1 MVRASPLRVTQSTF
15 GLVYAVEGTL
25 LPFLPVLLVRS
36 HGLGP
41 GQVGV
46 ALAMTSVAAMV
57 TPPLLAAWA
66 DGGTSVRRL
75 VSGALVATAA
85 TVLLLL
91 VDVGFWGLLLVL
103 LVLGGCYEPVK
114 SLLDGA
120 FFAAR
125 TGPGGLAVGYD
136 RVRLWG
142 TVGFAV
148 PAVVVLV
155 LAGPS
160 GGLESVP
167 ALACVLCLAGAAL
180 AWGLPV
186 RRGPAE
192 PRRRVSGTAALQL
205 ATAAVVRSGTGLVFV
220 VAMFLLQAAMAVHVV
235 FYPILATEV
244 AGVPA
249 RWLGVLSTVG
259 LVAELCCMVAFGA
272 LLRRWGWQ
280 RLMVVGAGAAGLR
293 LALLAAVP
301 TAAVVVTTQLLH
313 GLVIIALLVG
323 SRSLLDQLAG
333 DGTRHALQ
341 GLYATVVW
349 GGGRV
354 VGTLLGA
361 LAAAAYPGLVFTL
374 AAGTAVVAA
383 VLLARC
389 LHRDG
394 LAVPIAAAHRVG
406 SPGRTSTWTRTSP
419 TAASWPD
426 TLTARLRAGRGTGPS
441 RAAAPRGPS
450 GSGRGQ

>member
-1 MVRASPLRVTQSTF
+1 MVRASPLRVTQSTY

-25 LPFLPVLLVRS
+25 LPFLPVFLVRS

-46 ALAMTSVAAMV
+46 ALAMTSLAAMV

-66 DGGTSVRRL
+66 DAGVSVRRL
-75 VSGALVATAA
+75 TAGALVATAA
-85 TVLLLL
+85 TVLLLR

-120 FFAAR
+120 FFAASG
-125 TGPGGLAVGYD
+125 GPDDLGVGYD

-148 PAVVVLV
+148 PAVIVLV

-160 GGLESVP
+160 GGLESIP
-167 ALACVLCLAGAAL
+167 ALACVLCLVGATMAC
-180 AWGLPV
+180 GLPV
-186 RRGPAE
+186 RRGPTG
-192 PRRRVSGTAALQL
+192 PRRRVSVTSPLRFAASG
-205 ATAAVVRSGTGLVFV
+205 VVRSRKGLVFV
-220 VAMFLLQAAMAVHVV
+220 VAMFLLQATMAVHVV
-235 FYPILATEV
+235 FYPILATDV
-244 AGVPA
+244 AGLPA

-259 LVAELCCMVAFGA
+259 LVAELACMVAFGA

-280 RLMVVGAGAAGLR
+280 RLMVVGAAAAGVR

-301 TAAVVVTTQLLH
+301 TAVVVVTTQLLH
-313 GLVIIALLVG
+313 GLVITALLVG
-323 SRSLLDQLAG
+323 SRSLLDQLATE
-333 DGTRHALQ
+333 GTRHALQ

-354 VGTLLGA
+354 VGSLLGA
-361 LAAAAYPGLVFTL
+361 LAAAAYLGLVFAL
-374 AAGTAVVAA
+374 AAVTAAVAA

-394 LAVPIAAAHRVG
+394 LALPESRIGPGVTVPGA
-406 SPGRTSTWTRTSP
+406 PSTG
-419 TAASWPD
+419 AV
-426 TLTARLRAGRGTGPS
+426 
-441 RAAAPRGPS
+441 
-450 GSGRGQ
+450 